1 MGVTRQRNNTLGNT
15 TGNIIQFMATNSDNK
30 DIHKYALS
38 DMPFAELKTMVEQEL
53 EQLIKNVLP
62 HDWSTEDAALLEKA
76 MKEILTSV

>member
-1 MGVTRQRNNTLGNT
+1 MSNKASNV
-15 TGNIIQFMATNSDNK
+15 IQFMATNSDNK